1 MKNTERILWLDGIKG
16 ILCLLIFVHHFLL
29 IFFPAIHYGGIAPSY
44 LNGFDTYLSQSP
56 ISVIFNGN
64 YMVALFCVISAVVL
78 SRSIMTTENKE
89 KLAGAVVKRYFRLML
104 PVVAIGFVT
113 FIFSQLGLFTNVEV
127 GEAVSSPS
135 AVQSYREPMS
145 FIDFIFSVLIRTWFY
160 GDNTISP
167 AYWMLS
173 KLFIGSLV
181 CMLISIFPWK
191 FKRTSLI
198 FYSILALA
206 FLDRSDLILAF
217 ILGTMIGWATVYM
230 KKLFNPY
237 LGVAALIFGILLGGY
252 PSGVEPTNFYRY
264 INFMSYIDWH
274 ILGAAATIFG
284 LFSLSFLQ
292 NFFSKRP
299 FLWLGKISYSVYL
312 VHMLVLYSLA
322 TSLYMWLAPSTGYYT
337 AVAISFV
344 ASTAVMLTLSYLYQK
359 YVETGCNKL
368 QGKMFSYIEKI
379 DNKLEE
385 EES

>member
-237 LGVAALIFGILLGGY
+237 LGAAALIFGILLGGY

-385 EES
+385 EEN